1 MGVNRQAINWGKVG
15 PFAIIL
21 AALLW
26 SVDALMR
33 QNLYSLP
40 SIVIVFGEHAL
51 GFLVTLPWLILNRK
65 KIQSLSNKT
74 WLSIFW
80 IALFGGIMGTLFYT
94 KALSYIQ
101 YINFSVV
108 VLLQKLQPIFAIFL
122 AGIILREKIRPR
134 FLAWAVVALIG
145 GYLVTFPSGRPTLID
160 GGKNIVAGLLAV
172 GAAFAWGSS
181 TVMGKYSLRNLD
193 TRIITPLRLGLTA
206 AVSGLYIV
214 LNNDLVDVFP
224 EITGT
229 QWLYLLAIVFSS
241 GTVALSIYYFGL
253 KFVDAS
259 KSTILEMFWPLSAVT
274 IDWVFFD
281 HPLTVTQIMGAI
293 LLLIAILRV
302 TKRAA
307 AIAEDL
313 PA

>member
-1 MGVNRQAINWGKVG
+1 MHSQGINWQRVG
-15 PFAIIL
+15 PYAIIL

-40 SIVIVFGEHAL
+40 SIVIVFSEHAL
-51 GFLVTLPWLILNRK
+51 GLIITLPWLIQNRE
-65 KIQSLSNKT
+65 KIRALSNRT

-80 IALFGGIMGTLFYT
+80 VALFGGIMGTLFYT
-94 KALSYIQ
+94 KALSYVH

-108 VLLQKLQPIFAIFL
+108 VLLQKLQPVFAIFL
-122 AGIILREKIRPR
+122 AGVILREKLRPR

-145 GYLVTFPSGRPTLID
+145 GYLVTFPSGVPTLVD
-160 GGKNIVAGLLAV
+160 GGKNVVAGLLAV

-193 TRIITPLRLGLTA
+193 TRIVTPLRLGLTA

-214 LNNDLVDVFP
+214 FNNDLMGVFP
-224 EITGT
+224 EITLK
-229 QWLYLLAIVFSS
+229 QFLFLLAIVFSS

-281 HPLTVTQIMGAI
+281 HGLTITQIMGAI
-293 LLLIAILRV
+293 LLLIAIWRV

-307 AIAEDL
+307 AIAGE
-313 PA
+313 AT

>member
-1 MGVNRQAINWGKVG
+1 
-15 PFAIIL
+15 
-21 AALLW
+21 
-26 SVDALMR
+26 MR

-40 SIVIVFGEHAL
+40 SIVIVFSEHAL
-51 GFLVTLPWLILNRK
+51 GFLVTLPWLIQNRK
-65 KIQSLSNKT
+65 QIQSLSNKT

-122 AGIILREKIRPR
+122 AGIILREKLRPR

-145 GYLVTFPSGRPTLID
+145 GYLVTFPTGRPTFID

-214 LNNDLVDVFP
+214 LNNDLVGVFP
-224 EITGT
+224 DVTGT
-229 QWLYLLAIVFSS
+229 QWLYLIAIVFSS

-281 HPLTVTQIMGAI
+281 HWLTVTQVMGAV

-302 TKRAA
+302 TKRATE
-307 AIAEDL
+307 IAVE
-313 PA
+313 AT